1 MELGG
6 KDPAI
11 VLASADLEAFEST
24 FMRSVFQSVGQGC
37 IATERFIV
45 HRSLLPTL
53 VPALKARV
61 DGLRLASSLAGG
73 ETAVDCGSMI
83 SDARFDD
90 LERRVELAVEAGA
103 ELICGGARQ
112 PREDGV
118 GAFFQPTL
126 LTNVDPE
133 SALATE
139 EVFGPIMLLIPFDT
153 VDEAIAIANAS
164 RYGCARSSGPLPTR
178 GAPFSSLTSRPG
190 VFVMDSL
197 GAAVYGRDK
206 KEAMYV
212 ARELECGMVST
223 NDFGAFLA
231 RRVAEQTRWRAS
243 PHSSLLDRFT
253 PASPARRL
261 LPQPGDAFWR
271 LQSVRLRPVRW
282 ARGLARAVQPQVGH
296 RRPLPRSP
304 SNGHPARRRCVP
316 VPSLSETPFLLV
328 ARRDRLTPRPPFY
341 SPSFA
346 DRLPG
351 QVGRQERCFRPGP
364 RPALLPFDP
373 RRDGPGHQAA
383 RRRQSLV
390 DGGSDGRR

>member
-112 PREDGV
+112 HREDGV

-164 RYGCARSSGPLPTR
+164 RYGCVRSSGPLPTR
-178 GAPFSSLTSRPG
+178 GARFSSLTSRPG

-223 NDFGAFLA
+223 NDFGAFPA

-243 PHSSLLDRFT
+243 PRSSLLDRFT
-253 PASPARRL
+253 PCPLEGVFYLNQAMPFGGCKASGYGRFGGPEGLRGLCNLKSVIVDRFH
-261 LPQPGDAFWR
+261 GR
-271 LQSVRLRPVRW
+271 LQTGIPP
-282 ARGLARAVQPQVGH
+282 AVGAFPSPLY
-296 RRPLPRSP
+296 RRPP
-304 SNGHPARRRCVP
+304 SS
-316 VPSLSETPFLLV
+316 SL
-328 ARRDRLTPRPPFY
+328 
-341 SPSFA
+341 
-346 DRLPG
+346 
-351 QVGRQERCFRPGP
+351 
-364 RPALLPFDP
+364 
-373 RRDGPGHQAA
+373 
-383 RRRQSLV
+383 
-390 DGGSDGRR
+390 